1 MNVLC
6 DGYVTM
12 VTTTINAVRD
22 TYLCGSIEWKLCVV
36 LKFLCIGKCP
46 TLNRVVWRRTVLPQT
61 SPDPLFCAKC
71 SHTNALWWHL
81 VYDCMIVW
89 LSRTS
94 IATQERLHDPAGK
107 PTVYHSR
114 AQSERQI
121 FRAARKGGGGGRD
134 KLETYPVRTARPC
147 LPCTESPCEA
157 CVSCTWS

>member
-1 MNVLC
+1 MEIMRRAKVSLHWQMSNSKQGCVEEELC
-6 DGYVTM
+6 FH
-12 VTTTINAVRD
+12 
-22 TYLCGSIEWKLCVV
+22 KL
-36 LKFLCIGKCP
+36 LLI
-46 TLNRVVWRRTVLPQT
+46 
-61 SPDPLFCAKC
+61 LFCAKC